1 MNVSNHTKK
10 ASAKKELSHTGAE
23 LKPGLYLVATPIGNL
38 RDITLRALD
47 VLEGCDA
54 LVCEDTRVSGKLL
67 SAYGLK
73 KEMIVYN
80 DHTSDSQRE
89 FVLKRLRDGAVL
101 AMASDAGTP
110 LVSDPGYKLVRAA
123 QTENIYVTALP
134 GASAPVLALQLSGLP
149 CDSFSFA
156 GFLPAKTKAR
166 KDELAQW
173 ANVPGTLLFFET
185 APRLLESLADMQEVL
200 GNRPACVMREMTKM
214 FEEGKRDSLAGL
226 IAHYQQSGP
235 PKGEIVVVVGAA
247 DEAPK
252 TQGDIIPA
260 LRAALKIL
268 GTKEASRLMAEIYDR
283 PAKEVYELAL
293 SLANKS

>member
-1 MNVSNHTKK
+1 MNSLHHTKK
-10 ASAKKELSHTGAE
+10 APVKKELSHRASE

-47 VLEGCDA
+47 VLEACDA

-80 DHTSDSQRE
+80 DHASDFQRE
-89 FVLKRLRDGAVL
+89 AVLKRLREGAVL

-123 QTENIYVTALP
+123 QAEDVYVTALP

-166 KDELAQW
+166 KDELAKW
-173 ANVPGTLLFFET
+173 TDSPSTLLFFET
-185 APRLLESLADMQEVL
+185 APRLLESLSDMQEVL
-200 GNRPACVMREMTKM
+200 GDRPACVMREMTKM
-214 FEEGKRDSLAGL
+214 FEEGRRDSLSAL
-226 IAHYQQSGP
+226 LEHYKQSGP

-247 DEAPK
+247 EQGPQA
-252 TQGDIIPA
+252 QGDIAPA
-260 LRAALKIL
+260 LRAALKML
-268 GTKEASRLMAEIYDR
+268 GTKEASRLMAEIFDR

-293 SLANKS
+293 SLANKG